1 MSIKL
6 TLLKTGEQL
15 ISEVK
20 ELVPEG
26 QEQVQAYLLENPHTV
41 EINEKQ
47 FVTEEE
53 RRDGDYGINVTILP
67 WIILSKDS
75 QMIIPTDS
83 VLTVVEPLDSVTQL
97 YLDKLDNFDIEE
109 EVEEDDKMRIIK
121 CSLHFNNSNCR
132 G

>member
-1 MSIKL
+1 MSIKI
-6 TLLKTGEQL
+6 TVLKTGEHI
-15 ISEVK
+15 ISDMK
-20 ELVPEG
+20 ELMTEG
-26 QEQVQAYLLENPHTV
+26 EENAQAYMLVNPHTY

-53 RRDGDYGINVTILP
+53 KKDGDFGINVTLLP

-109 EVEEDDKMRIIK
+109 EEEEDD
-121 CSLHFNNSNCR
+121 
-132 G
+132 

>member
-15 ISEVK
+15 ISEMK
-20 ELVPEG
+20 ELTAEG
-26 QEQVQAYLLENPHTV
+26 KEEPQAYLLDNPHTV

-53 RRDGDYGINVTILP
+53 KKSGDFGIDVTLLP
-67 WIILSKDS
+67 WIILSKDK
-75 QMIIPTDS
+75 QMIIPTES

-97 YLDKLDNFDIEE
+97 YLDKCEAFNLKEE
-109 EVEEDDKMRIIK
+109 I
-121 CSLHFNNSNCR
+121 N

>member
-15 ISEVK
+15 ISEMK

-41 EINEKQ
+41 EINEKH

-53 RRDGDYGINVTILP
+53 KKDGDFGINVTLLP
-67 WIILSKDS
+67 WIILSQDN
-75 QMIIPTDS
+75 QMIVPFDS
-83 VLTVVEPLDSVTQL
+83 VLTVVEPLNSVTQL
-97 YLDKLDNFDIEE
+97 YIDKLKAFEMKEE
-109 EVEEDDKMRIIK
+109 EK
-121 CSLHFNNSNCR
+121 
-132 G
+132 